1 MDVQHNSAYL
11 FDCRKHMD
19 SWVGICVLKVC
30 IDHIRIDLSCCIV
43 IVITRE
49 GPSDIVLIVT
59 ASHICFRA
67 FGA

>member
-1 MDVQHNSAYL
+1 
-11 FDCRKHMD
+11 MD
-19 SWVGICVLKVC
+19 SWVGICVLQVC
-30 IDHIRIDLSCCIV
+30 INHIRIDLSCCIV

-59 ASHICFRA
+59 ASRICFRA